1 MLKANCVTLFDRF
14 SEKCKCPKIIHANWY
29 DVPPDVENH
38 PGRDSSGPFPLL
50 LGKIV
55 EQCYGNCTGGDE
67 ESEISYSKRQ
77 ETLVKIFLKTLN
89 R

>member
-1 MLKANCVTLFDRF
+1 MKANCVTLFDF

-29 DVPPDVENH
+29 DVPPDVESH
-38 PGRDSSGPFPLL
+38 PWRNPSRLFLLL

-55 EQCYGNCTGGDE
+55 EECCGNCTGGDG
-67 ESEISYSKRQ
+67 ESETSYSKRQ